1 MKTPI
6 RRFNRC
12 LGLAFVALLAGSVS
26 AAAQNPPLTIEGY
39 AVQSEV
45 KANSFKTTVALSS
58 PYLAL
63 ADGPYLKVLDATDPV
78 HPVEVSRIALPAS
91 IRSMT
96 SQGNLVYI
104 ADGNAGLLIVNTS
117 DPANPKIVGRY
128 ASQLALSIAVDGTG
142 RFGYLVEGTQNL
154 YVINL
159 KDLSKLKVVRIKSL
173 GKSVLSQVV
182 VRDNALVAAAG
193 PEGIYVFNI
202 EKPKHPK
209 KFTQIKDLQATVQF
223 AFQGRLMAAAD
234 TEAGLVFID
243 FSKWTDARILGTL
256 TSQTPILGCAFL
268 GDGLPIVVTAEGGGG
283 YSLINV
289 QDPLDPSVIVHES
302 QPAPVYGVSLIAGS
316 QAYLLCGDAGLWT
329 LDASDTSAPNTGL
342 VMSGTPAMAALAAE
356 GNLVFAASDSM
367 IQTWDFSD
375 SAHPVLMGSVA
386 TPMPARELLL
396 EGNTLYAS
404 CSSAGVAIYDVSNPG
419 APVLSSLLAVDS
431 PAWQIALNQG
441 LLAVSE
447 GATGVV
453 LVDVADP
460 SNPIKV
466 GAYPI
471 DSGYVNGVAFASPT
485 TLWVSQQ
492 GNGLYAL
499 DVSDPTDPTLL
510 TGTVLGALTTGRIAV
525 YGNYLYQAAGF
536 SGVKIADISD
546 PDAPTLV
553 TYSPQIKGGADLVI
567 TNGEMVLSAGD
578 YGLREFDLLDPEKPA
593 ESTYFQAPGYCSS
606 SVVLAN
612 GARVAA
618 AKEGGLWCLTGETC
632 PGDSL
637 LLPCDGSVLSQSGRP
652 LFSWVPQSG
661 ATYKVEF
668 STDPGFKKKKV
679 IKGLVNGTKFD
690 IPSLVPADNTWARI
704 LKKAQGGLTVYWRV
718 VYRVDKQ
725 STQSEVRS
733 FTFY

>member
-1 MKTPI
+1 M
-6 RRFNRC
+6 
-12 LGLAFVALLAGSVS
+12 ALLAGSLP
-26 AAAQNPPLTIEGY
+26 AAAQNLPLTIEGY

-45 KANSFKTTVALSS
+45 KANSFKSTVALSS
-58 PYLAL
+58 PYLAM
-63 ADGPYLKVLDATDPV
+63 ADGPYLKILDATDPAD
-78 HPVEVSRIALPAS
+78 PVEVSKIALPVS

-96 SQGNLVYI
+96 PFGSTVYV
-104 ADGNAGLLIVNTS
+104 ADGTAGLLIVNAS
-117 DPANPKIVGRY
+117 DPANPEIVGRY
-128 ASQLALSIAVDGTG
+128 PSQLALSFAVDGTG
-142 RFGYLVEGTQNL
+142 QYGYLVEGTQNL

-159 KDLSKLKVVRIKSL
+159 KDLSKLKVVRIKSI
-173 GKSVLSQVV
+173 GKSVLSQVA
-182 VRDNALVAAAG
+182 VRDKALVAAAG
-193 PEGIYVFNI
+193 PEGVYVFSIQN
-202 EKPKHPK
+202 PKHPK
-209 KFTQIKDLQATVQF
+209 KLQQIKDLQATVQF

-243 FSKWTDARILGTL
+243 FTKWTDPKMLGTL
-256 TSQTPILGCAFL
+256 TSRTPILGCAFL

-283 YSLINV
+283 YSLVNA

-316 QAYLLCGDAGLWT
+316 EAYLLCGDAGLWT
-329 LDASDTSAPNTGL
+329 LDASDTSAPKTGQ

-375 SAHPVLMGSVA
+375 PAHPALLGSIA
-386 TPMPARELLL
+386 TPMPASELLL
-396 EGNTLYAS
+396 QDNTLYAS
-404 CSSAGVAIYDVSNPG
+404 CSSAGVAIYDVSNPV
-419 APVLSSLLAVDS
+419 APVQLSVFAVDS
-431 PAWQIALNQG
+431 PASQIALSQN

-447 GATGVV
+447 GVTGVV
-453 LVDVADP
+453 FANVVNP
-460 SNPIKV
+460 SNPVKV

-471 DSGYVNGVAFASPT
+471 DSGYANGVAFASPT

-499 DVSDPTDPTLL
+499 DVSDPANATLL
-510 TGTVLGALTTGRIAV
+510 TGTVLSAIAVGRIAV

-536 SGVKIADISD
+536 LGLEIADISN

-553 TYSPQIKGGADLVI
+553 KYSSQLKGGADL
-567 TNGEMVLSAGD
+567 TMANGEMVLSAGG
-578 YGLREFDLLDPEKPA
+578 YGLREFDLADPERPV
-593 ESTYFQAPGYCSS
+593 ETTYFETPGYCSS

-618 AKEGGLWCLTGETC
+618 AKEGGLWCLTTQTC
-632 PGDSL
+632 PGGSL

-652 LFSWVPQSG
+652 LFSWIPQSG

-668 STDPGFKKKKV
+668 SIDPGFKKKKI
-679 IKGLVNGTKFD
+679 IKGLVNGGQFD
-690 IPSLVPADNTWARI
+690 IPSFVPTDITWGKI

-718 VYRVDKQ
+718 VFRVDKKNI
-725 STQSEVRS
+725 TRSESGS
-733 FTFY
+733 FTLY